1 MLQLRLDLEA
11 SGKAIRKK
19 AQQHIIH
26 LLTVRW
32 KALVCNIVH
41 SISTMTVLYSQQ
53 CKTFAS
59 NSLEDFLNVSEAVIN
74 RVVAYDAQHDLQ

>member
-1 MLQLRLDLEA
+1 M
-11 SGKAIRKK
+11 
-19 AQQHIIH
+19 
-26 LLTVRW
+26 
-32 KALVCNIVH
+32 CNIVH
-41 SISTMTVLYSQQ
+41 SVSTMTVFYSQQ